1 MSPVDTPQLFD
12 FVDVWR
18 DNVGRSRIVP
28 TFQSR
33 TAAVASIDRRLPDE
47 HIAHIFL
54 LLPLFDKQ
62 LENSLSV

>member
-1 MSPVDTPQLFD
+1 VEGQRRPVA
-12 FVDVWR
+12 
-18 DNVGRSRIVP
+18 IVP

-47 HIAHIFL
+47 HITRNFL

-62 LENSLSV
+62 LENSLSA